1 MCRIA
6 RPCEKDKDLRYFT
19 VVIKIKERGYDITF
33 PHFSG
38 TGLPLVGGGDI
49 ITLDDIIR
57 IEEISRFL
65 L

>member
-38 TGLPLVGGGDI
+38 TGFPLVGRGGLEAPS
-49 ITLDDIIR
+49 TTWGVQLY
-57 IEEISRFL
+57 
-65 L
+65 